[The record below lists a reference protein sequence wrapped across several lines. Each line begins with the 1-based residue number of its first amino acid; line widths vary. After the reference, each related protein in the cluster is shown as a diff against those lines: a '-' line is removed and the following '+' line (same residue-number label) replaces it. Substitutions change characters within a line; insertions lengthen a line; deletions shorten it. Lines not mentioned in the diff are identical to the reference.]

1 MNDTLLHDSIECEIK
16 IPTNDSKGPCVGQ
29 KRDIQGH
36 PPLELGGGNRA
47 PLDVGGTL
55 MFPLE
60 WRRVFRGLLELQQ
73 GCEGPFGSFRG

>member
-36 PPLELGGGNRA
+36 QTN
-47 PLDVGGTL
+47 
-55 MFPLE
+55 
-60 WRRVFRGLLELQQ
+60 LLLTSCHKLAEHD
-73 GCEGPFGSFRG
+73 PKK